1 MNKKAGGIGR
11 RGRGAKE
18 PVTAPAISELARLWG
33 EVRAFSGGWDK
44 AKRTACARR
53 VAILLRSRA
62 VVANWH
68 GCNNAACVLARLL
81 PDSEPQVGAIL
92 SRYRD
97 ALWYE
102 LQFQILCELAPDVD
116 TPAPAQKSAARL
128 AADYLHNVPRD
139 TAYAAWMAGHC
150 LGGHID
156 ASVSLPLLLRE
167 AGEARFVA
175 GRWAAVAGL
184 TEVLGKASQE
194 QRQLIIATTRKLLR
208 TERSRQQ
215 RDSLSW
221 LLSVSAREAGAKRSG
236 GGAQ

>member
-18 PVTAPAISELARLWG
+18 PVTAAAISELARLWG
-33 EVRAFSGGWDK
+33 EVREFSGAWDK
-44 AKRTACARR
+44 AKRTAYARR

-62 VVANWH
+62 VLASWH
-68 GCNNAACVLARLL
+68 ACNDAACVLASLL
-81 PDSEPQVGAIL
+81 PDSEPQVRAIL

-102 LQFQILCELAPDVD
+102 LQFQILCAIEPDED
-116 TPAPAQKSAARL
+116 TPAPAQKPAARL

-150 LGGHID
+150 LGGHLD

-167 AGEARFVA
+167 AGEARFVV
-175 GRWAAVAGL
+175 GRRAAVHGL
-184 TEVLGKASQE
+184 SELLGKASQE
-194 QRQLIIATTRKLLR
+194 QRQLIIAKTRKLLR
-208 TERSRQQ
+208 TERSRRQ
-215 RDSLSW
+215 RVSLS
-221 LLSVSAREAGAKRSG
+221 LLRDRIREMGRREKKRG
-236 GGAQ
+236 RAQ

>member
-18 PVTAPAISELARLWG
+18 PVTAAAISELARLWG
-33 EVRAFSGGWDK
+33 EVREFSGAWDK
-44 AKRTACARR
+44 AKRTAYARR

-62 VVANWH
+62 VLASWD
-68 GCNNAACVLARLL
+68 GRDDAAWVLARLL
-81 PDSEPQVGAIL
+81 PDSEPQVRAIL

-102 LQFQILCELAPDVD
+102 LQFQTLCAIEPDED
-116 TPAPAQKSAARL
+116 TPAPAQKPAARL

-150 LGGHID
+150 LGGHTD

-175 GRWAAVAGL
+175 GRRAAVHGL
-184 TEVLGKASQE
+184 SDLLGKASQE
-194 QRQLIIATTRKLLR
+194 QRQLIIAKTRRLLR

-215 RDSLSW
+215 RDSLSC
-221 LLSVSAREAGAKRSG
+221 LLAFAKEADEKRRG